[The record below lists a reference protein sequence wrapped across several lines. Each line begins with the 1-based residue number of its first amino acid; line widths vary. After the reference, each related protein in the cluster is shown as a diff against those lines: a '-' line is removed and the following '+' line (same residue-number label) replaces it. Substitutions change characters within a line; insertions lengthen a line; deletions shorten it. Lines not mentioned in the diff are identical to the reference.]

1 MAAAVPVILAAGSA
15 GLNAYS
21 SYKQGKDQ
29 RDYYNDL
36 ASQNEEQAIQTLDT
50 AKINRAYIF
59 DEASRQTEDVQEQLS
74 QILGTQKAGLAGTG
88 VSLSSKT
95 AEDLARSTIN
105 AENEDELAIRYNAES
120 SANELMRQSYLESYN
135 LKKQASSY
143 RKAGKKAYQAGKLGI
158 FSSLLGGAS
167 GLAFKMGSS
176 SSSKSSSSSSSSSS
190 SK

>member
-1 MAAAVPVILAAGSA
+1 MAAAVPIIIAGASA

-36 ASQNEEQAIQTLDT
+36 ASQNKEQAVQTLDT

-59 DEASRQTEDVQEQLS
+59 DEASRNTEDVQEQLS

-143 RKAGKKAYQAGKLGI
+143 RKAGKKAYQSGKLGI
-158 FSSLLGGAS
+158 FSSLLS
-167 GLAFKMGSS
+167 GSS
-176 SSSKSSSSSSSSSS
+176 SVAMSKIGSSSSSS

>member
-1 MAAAVPVILAAGSA
+1 MAAAVPVILAVGSA

-59 DEASRQTEDVQEQLS
+59 DEASRQTEDVQEQLG
-74 QILGTQKAGLAGTG
+74 QILGSQKTVMAGSGL
-88 VSLSSKT
+88 SLSSKT

-176 SSSKSSSSSSSSSS
+176 SSSKSSSSSSSSS
-190 SK
+190 K